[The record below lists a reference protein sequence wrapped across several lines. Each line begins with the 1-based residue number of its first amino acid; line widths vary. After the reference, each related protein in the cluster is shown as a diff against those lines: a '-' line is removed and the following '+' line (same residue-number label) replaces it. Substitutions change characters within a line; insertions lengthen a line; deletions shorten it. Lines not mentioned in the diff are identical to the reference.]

1 MRFRRSRGKGIA
13 QLVGQHLAQVEEA
26 VATMARGV
34 ETALEGG
41 AWDAV
46 EELAVLTHRA
56 ESRADDVR
64 RELER
69 ELVRGAYLAGTR
81 RTLLDIVEAAD
92 GVANAAEAALDF
104 LSLQRV
110 RLPEL
115 LHPLVRDV
123 LDTVRSQVKDVREA
137 VEGLLRGDP
146 ETVARAEEVDRK
158 ESRVDDLYRRA
169 VSRLFATDL
178 PLAEKILAREF
189 LDRVAAISDR
199 AEDVGDLV
207 VLAVAVRRP

>member
-26 VATMARGV
+26 VATMAQGV
-34 ETALEGG
+34 ETALAGG
-41 AWDAV
+41 GWDAV

-56 ESRADDVR
+56 ESRADDAR

-81 RTLLDIVEAAD
+81 RTLLDIVERAD

-115 LHPLVRDV
+115 LHPLVRDA

-146 ETVARAEEVDRK
+146 GTVARAEEVDRK

>member
-1 MRFRRSRGKGIA
+1 MRFRRSRGKEIA

-26 VATMARGV
+26 VVTMARGV
-34 ETALEGG
+34 ETALTGG

-64 RELER
+64 REIER

-81 RTLLDIVEAAD
+81 RTLLDIVEGAD

-110 RLPEL
+110 SLPEL
-115 LHPLVRDV
+115 LHPLVRDA

-146 ETVARAEEVDRK
+146 GTVARAEEVDRK

-169 VSRLFATDL
+169 VSRLFASDL

-189 LDRVAAISDR
+189 LDRVAVISDR